1 MEFFPCLQIGLWN
14 AWILMVIFP
23 LQPLIMSGIE
33 KAAGTGP
40 ILKRMGEHPSNPRER
55 YLNLV
60 YTVTEGLLILYSIFL
75 PLRIGTFW
83 FFTGMGLYLIG
94 LILLLWVGFSVAKTP
109 EGQPFTTGVYRIS
122 RHPGYLS
129 QGIIFLGVS
138 VASASW
144 VFLIF
149 TVILWVI
156 SAFFASGEEK
166 ACLEKYGEVYS
177 QFLKRTPRWPG
188 IPKGARIF
196 QKAD

>member
-1 MEFFPCLQIGLWN
+1 
-14 AWILMVIFP
+14 
-23 LQPLIMSGIE
+23 
-33 KAAGTGP
+33 
-40 ILKRMGEHPSNPRER
+40 MGEQSANPRER

-129 QGIIFLGVS
+129 HIIIFLGVGL
-138 VASASW
+138 AGASW
-144 VFLIF
+144 IFLIF

-156 SAFFASGEEK
+156 IAFFAADEERN
-166 ACLEKYGEVYS
+166 CLERFDEVYREY
-177 QFLKRTPRWPG
+177 KIRTPRWPG

>member
-1 MEFFPCLQIGLWN
+1 MDLFLNLRVGIWN
-14 AWILMVIFP
+14 AWTLMLFIP
-23 LQPLIMSGIE
+23 LQPLIMKAIE
-33 KAAGTGP
+33 NLAGAGS
-40 ILKRMGEHPSNPRER
+40 ILQRMGEQSANPRER

-156 SAFFASGEEK
+156 IAFFCG
-166 ACLEKYGEVYS
+166 
-177 QFLKRTPRWPG
+177 
-188 IPKGARIF
+188 
-196 QKAD
+196 